1 MKTQQEYY
9 AAVAATYDLQ
19 YERPE
24 VEDDLEELHEALT
37 ELLHGH
43 KVLELA
49 CGSGYWT
56 DIIADAAESVRAIDN
71 SPQMLAAARERGLD
85 EDFVQFTEG
94 DAFSLPDDIAPGQ
107 FTACFA
113 AGLWSQVPRSS
124 QDKYLAHLRAK
135 LGKEVLLVL
144 LDNNYVEGYSE
155 PIARTDLDG
164 NSFHILTDTKGER
177 YEVAQSYPSDSWLRK
192 RLSGAAKEV
201 RVERLEHYWLAT
213 CRLK

>member
-1 MKTQQEYY
+1 MKTQEQYY

-24 VEDDLEELHEALT
+24 VEEDLEELHEALS
-37 ELLHGH
+37 ELLRGH

-56 DIIADAAESVRAIDN
+56 EVISDVADSVRAIDN

-85 EDFVQFTEG
+85 EDFVQFIEA
-94 DAFSLPDDIAPGQ
+94 DAFKLPEDIAPGQ

-113 AGLWSQVPRSS
+113 AGWWSQVPRSA

-135 LGKEVLLVL
+135 LGKDVLLVL
-144 LDNNYVEGYSE
+144 LDSNYVDGYSA

-164 NSFHILTDTKGER
+164 NTFHILTDTKGER
-177 YEVAQSYPSDSWLRK
+177 YDVAQSYPSDSWLRK
-192 RLSGAAKEV
+192 RLSIAAKEV

>member
-1 MKTQQEYY
+1 MKTQEQYY
-9 AAVAATYDLQ
+9 AAVAATYDIQ
-19 YERPE
+19 YEQPALQE
-24 VEDDLEELHEALT
+24 DLEELQELLT
-37 ELLHGH
+37 ELLAGH

-56 DIIADAAESVRAIDN
+56 EIIADTADSVRAIDN
-71 SPQMLAAARERGLD
+71 SPEMLAVAAERGLD
-85 EDFVQFTEG
+85 EDFVQFTQA
-94 DAFSLPDDIAPGQ
+94 DAFALPADIAPGQ

-113 AGLWSQVPRSS
+113 AGLWSQVKRSD

-135 LGKEVLLVL
+135 LGKDVLLML
-144 LDNNYVEGYSE
+144 LDMNNVDGFTM

-164 NSFHILTDTKGER
+164 NTFHFLTGRDGER

-201 RVERLEHYWLAT
+201 RVQRLEHYWLAT

>member
-24 VEDDLEELHEALT
+24 VEEDLETLHQALG
-37 ELLHGH
+37 ELLGGH

-56 DIIADAAESVRAIDN
+56 EVISDTAESVRAIDN

-85 EDFVQFTEG
+85 QDFVQFTEG
-94 DAFSLPDDIAPGQ
+94 DAFKLPDDIAPGQ
-107 FTACFA
+107 YTACFA
-113 AGLWSQVPRSS
+113 SGLWSQVPRSG
-124 QDKYLAHLRAK
+124 QDKYLAHLRAR
-135 LGKEVLLVL
+135 LGKDVLLVL
-144 LDNNYVEGYSE
+144 LDKNYVEGYSE

-164 NSFHILTDTKGER
+164 NSFHILTAPDGQR

-201 RVERLEHYWLAT
+201 RVERVEHFWLAT

>member
-24 VEDDLEELHEALT
+24 VEDDLEELHEALA
-37 ELLHGH
+37 ELLNGH

-56 DIIADAAESVRAIDN
+56 EIIADVAESVHAIDN

-85 EDFVQFTEG
+85 NDFVQFTEA
-94 DAFSLPDDIAPGQ
+94 DAFNLPADIAPGQ
-107 FTACFA
+107 YTACFA
-113 AGLWSQVPRSS
+113 AGFWSQVPRSG
-124 QDKYLAHLRAK
+124 QDKYLAQLRAK
-135 LGKEVLLVL
+135 LGKDVLLVL
-144 LDNNYVEGYSE
+144 LDANHVDGFSP

-164 NSFHILTDTKGER
+164 NTFHILTDTKGER
-177 YEVAQSYPSDSWLRK
+177 YDVAQSYPSDSWLRK

-201 RVERLEHYWLAT
+201 RIERLEHYWLAT